1 MQVQRSIIVD
11 TEFTK
16 IKKKQMF
23 KVPHRN
29 YSHDQI
35 FPNILHL
42 IHDIY
47 RRKKADQSE
56 IKRLE
61 GPMRA
66 KLTYFSSRKENNSIN
81 NNVKFMATIAKG

>member
-11 TEFTK
+11 TELTK
-16 IKKKQMF
+16 IKKIMQMF

-29 YSHDQI
+29 YSLDQI

-47 RRKKADQSE
+47 RRKKTDQSE

-61 GPMRA
+61 G
-66 KLTYFSSRKENNSIN
+66 
-81 NNVKFMATIAKG
+81 G